1 MVGVPSL
8 ALWGVLSVWCGNSET
23 PAAMANLRSAVV
35 TCDAAALSVAWT
47 MGCYRE
53 ELEIPRCETDGG
65 TTSFSLL
72 YVQLC
77 LSLGERDNHP
87 ARGWPGMRSARRI
100 ALCVVR

>member
-72 YVQLC
+72 YVQLVF
-77 LSLGERDNHP
+77 LL
-87 ARGWPGMRSARRI
+87 ASATTTRR
-100 ALCVVR
+100 AGGPV